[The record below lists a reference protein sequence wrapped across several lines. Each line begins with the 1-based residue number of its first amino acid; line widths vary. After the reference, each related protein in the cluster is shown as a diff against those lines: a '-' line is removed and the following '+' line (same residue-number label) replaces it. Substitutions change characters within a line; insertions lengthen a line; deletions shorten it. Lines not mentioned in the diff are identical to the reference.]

1 MTRLGSLVLCA
12 TLGLGTTMLACG
24 SSTPSG
30 GAGGAAGGGA
40 SGTSAIEATIPR
52 DNTVAGW
59 KVDQTGSNVAAGKV
73 AGIATSLDQASN
85 STPGSLALDGSAD
98 PFYANSTPT
107 YLALQNYVNNALNTA
122 GDPPGYSLKLLVLQ
136 MPDAAQATALY
147 TSLVDGTH
155 SLYTSNTWTDL
166 SPAIGDASRITNSGT
181 DWWVNF
187 RKGVYYVEVRLTYAD
202 STDTVGKGET
212 LKFANAVLAK
222 M

>member
-1 MTRLGSLVLCA
+1 MLG
-12 TLGLGTTMLACG
+12 CG

-30 GAGGAAGGGA
+30 GTGGTGGGGA
-40 SGTSAIEATIPR
+40 SGTSVIEATIPK
-52 DNTVAGW
+52 DDANGTGW
-59 KVDQTGSNVAAGKV
+59 KVDQTSSNVAAGKV

-107 YLALQNYVNNALNTA
+107 YLALQNYVNTKLNLA

-136 MPDAAQATALY
+136 MAGASEATALY
-147 TSLVDGTH
+147 ASLVDGTH
-155 SLYTSNTWTDL
+155 SLYTSNTWTDP

-187 RKGVYYVEVRLTYAD
+187 RKGVFYVEVRLTYAE
-202 STDTVGKGET
+202 STDVAGKT
-212 LKFANAVLAK
+212 AAVAFAKSVADK